1 MPELPEVETIVRE
14 LSDLTEASIEQ
25 VQVVDPRLDLPLNE
39 IVGTKIKKIERQ
51 GKYIVFRLSGKQLLI
66 FHLRMSGR
74 LTRTCSPEE
83 VGHTRLILHLDRGK
97 VYFINPRRL
106 GTVEY
111 SRNGFPH
118 RLGIDPFD
126 REFTP
131 ERLAEIATA
140 SRTPIKPLLMNQKKI
155 SGIGNIYSAEA
166 LWRAR
171 IDPRRAGN
179 TLTKK
184 EIRALHPA
192 IVEVLKEAIDHMG
205 TTLGDTISDYRNTSG
220 EYGGFQEVLSVYGRE
235 GKPCRRC
242 GKKIERI
249 VQAGRS
255 TYFCPGCQR

>member
-14 LSDLTEASIEQ
+14 LSDLTEARIEQ
-25 VQVVDPRLDLPLNE
+25 VQVIDPHLEIPLNK
-39 IVGTKIKKIERQ
+39 IVGTKIKRVERQ
-51 GKYIVFRLSGKQLLI
+51 GKYIVFHLSGKQLLI

-74 LTRTCSPEE
+74 LTRTRSPEE
-83 VGHTRLILHLDRGK
+83 VRHTRLILHLNRGK

-118 RLGIDPFD
+118 QLGVEPLG
-126 REFTP
+126 RAFTV
-131 ERLAEIATA
+131 ECLEGIVAA
-140 SRTPIKPLLMNQKKI
+140 SRAPIKPLLMNQKKI

-171 IDPRRAGN
+171 IDPCRAGN
-179 TLTKK
+179 TLTQK

-192 IVEVLKEAIDHMG
+192 IVGVLKEAIDQMG

-235 GKPCRRC
+235 GETCRRC
-242 GKKIERI
+242 EKEIERI